1 MDIKNDYII
10 FQPQTNTIKKTQEKE
25 KEISSPAT
33 GDVLQKEMVK
43 WAGFYD
49 DKTSFT
55 PISEGDK
62 GVTKNASNSVTVK
75 QENKEIQDS
84 PKVENKGIQADLNT
98 IKGPQEIDVSSREA
112 KTITDNREGSLLN
125 KDNILKSDQYPGINE
140 LKWLKINKRSM
151 GQLEKNNWF
160 EFSGK
165 NMEGLKGKVSD
176 EKLEVL
182 QKQLKNKSLS
192 QEELNKKL
200 KDMNFSKEEI
210 DLVTSG
216 TKSSFT
222 PEKLKIVDSLRNK
235 TFSKEE
241 LTNELLKKNFSEG
254 EIKEVV
260 KNAYK
265 PEGGKFKEI
274 EGAPNYRTTKGV
286 TGTGQPT
293 IDGMKKILD
302 EAGAKNKTVKW
313 INMREEPVVY
323 VNGKPYNLRQAAHPD
338 KNLEQGGLS
347 AQDVEKQEEQI
358 KKEILE
364 EAKKNGGY
372 IVIKDEKIDGNGK
385 FVNVDRKVKVT
396 EDSVKT
402 VKEVYDDLAKEGYK
416 VDYKRVPVSDEKPP
430 EKKDFDE
437 LVNILKNDD
446 PDMPTILNCH
456 AGRGR
461 TTTAMVIADLIKTSN
476 KEGDTGKTI
485 RQNKTFRDLFREYV
499 KNPEGEGSRLRSVLS
514 LVDAVQTAKTP
525 EDVDKVINAIEGKDS
540 PAGSSELKANEAI
553 DREGQVQNLR
563 EATIKQLKKF
573 KTDPAGKDKA
583 LDFLKRYF
591 DLIAFQDYIKDEGKN
606 GYKVP
611 FSQWIENNK
620 DINDMFSRVQ
630 LALNN
635 PAGMDATAMA

>member
-1 MDIKNDYII
+1 MEIKNDYII
-10 FQPQTNTIKKTQEKE
+10 FQPQTNTIKKTPEKE
-25 KEISSPAT
+25 KEISSPST
-33 GDVLQKEMVK
+33 EQVLQKEMVK

-49 DKTSFT
+49 DKTNFT
-55 PISEGDK
+55 PINEKDK
-62 GVTKNASNSVTVK
+62 NITKNPSNSVTVK
-75 QENKEIQDS
+75 EENKDVQDIS
-84 PKVENKGIQADLNT
+84 RGESKGVKADS
-98 IKGPQEIDVSSREA
+98 IEVKGPQEIDVSGQEA
-112 KTITDNREGSLLN
+112 KSITDNREGSLLN

-140 LKWLKINKRSM
+140 LKWLKLNKRSM
-151 GQLEKNNWF
+151 GQLEKDTWF
-160 EFSGK
+160 DFSGK
-165 NMEGLKGKVSD
+165 NMEGLKGKLSD
-176 EKLEVL
+176 EKLETL

-192 QEELNKKL
+192 NEELNKKL
-200 KDMNFSKEEI
+200 KGMEFTKEEI
-210 DLVTSG
+210 DIVAGG

-241 LTNELLKKNFSEG
+241 LTNELLKKNFSES

-302 EAGAKNKTVKW
+302 EAGAKNKTVRW
-313 INMREEPVVY
+313 LNMREEPVVY

-338 KNLEQGGLS
+338 KNLEQTGLS
-347 AQDVEKQEEQI
+347 AQDVEKQEEQL

-372 IVIKDEKIDGNGK
+372 IIIKDEKIDENGK

-402 VKEVYDDLAKEGYK
+402 VKDVYDDLAKEGYK

-446 PDMPTILNCH
+446 PNMPTILNCH

-461 TTTAMVIADLIKTSN
+461 TTTAMVVADLIKTSKN
-476 KEGDTGKTI
+476 EGDTGKLI

-499 KNPEGEGSRLRSVLS
+499 KNPEGQGSQLRSVLS
-514 LVDAVQTAKTP
+514 LVDAVQSAKTP
-525 EDVDKVINAIEGKDS
+525 EDVDKVINALEGKE
-540 PAGSSELKANEAI
+540 PAPGSSELKANEAI

-573 KTDPAGKDKA
+573 KTDPAGKEKA

-591 DLIAFQDYIKDEGKN
+591 DLIAFQDYIKDEGPK
-606 GYKVP
+606 GYAVP

-620 DINDMFSRVQ
+620 EINDMFGRVQ
-630 LALNN
+630 IALNN
-635 PAGMDATAMA
+635 QGMNGTAVA